1 VKKGKL
7 YAIATSTSLVLFLV
21 LLLFMISFT
30 TVQSASPM
38 ITETQ
43 ITNNKSGHLEPDI
56 YDCRIV
62 WEDERNVTKISTK
75 DTLRNNIGI
84 FLDCAQQFSQA
95 SQLI

>member
-7 YAIATSTSLVLFLV
+7 YAIAASTSLVLFLV

-30 TVQSASPM
+30 TVQSATPM

-62 WEDERNVTKISTK
+62 REDERNVTKISTK
-75 DTLRNNIGI
+75 SLIMK
-84 FLDCAQQFSQA
+84 A
-95 SQLI
+95 SAAGYE

>member
-1 VKKGKL
+1 MKKGKL
-7 YAIATSTSLVLFLV
+7 YAIAASTSLVLFLV

-38 ITETQ
+38 IIETQ
-43 ITNNKSGHLEPDI
+43 ITNNKSRHLGPDI

-75 DTLRNNIGI
+75 E
-84 FLDCAQQFSQA
+84 
-95 SQLI
+95 